1 MSSIKK
7 NETCINN
14 KIIKLVF
21 NIFELN
27 SFSYNE
33 AIIHDKR
40 TCCEYYISLL
50 KIKHP
55 LLFSFCPIKDYNL
68 IIIKLCISSSSFAIY
83 YTVNFIFFDEKA
95 IHKIYEAQ
103 GKYDFIY
110 FIPRITISF
119 IVSHFIYIIIK
130 YIFLSERNLL
140 QIRKQNYCFN
150 SSYNIIKR
158 KKKLSDQIYY
168 VFYIRI
174 NISWIFLDAIIII

>member
-55 LLFSFCPIKDYNL
+55 LL
-68 IIIKLCISSSSFAIY
+68 
-83 YTVNFIFFDEKA
+83 
-95 IHKIYEAQ
+95 
-103 GKYDFIY
+103 
-110 FIPRITISF
+110 
-119 IVSHFIYIIIK
+119 
-130 YIFLSERNLL
+130 
-140 QIRKQNYCFN
+140 
-150 SSYNIIKR
+150 
-158 KKKLSDQIYY
+158 
-168 VFYIRI
+168 
-174 NISWIFLDAIIII
+174 

>member
-1 MSSIKK
+1 M
-7 NETCINN
+7 
-14 KIIKLVF
+14 
-21 NIFELN
+21 
-27 SFSYNE
+27 SFSVW
-33 AIIHDKR
+33 
-40 TCCEYYISLL
+40 
-50 KIKHP
+50 
-55 LLFSFCPIKDYNL
+55 
-68 IIIKLCISSSSFAIY
+68 ISSLSFAIY

-110 FIPRITISF
+110 FIPRISISF

-150 SSYNIIKR
+150 SSCNIIKR
-158 KKKLSDQIYY
+158 KKKLSNQIYY

-174 NISWIFLDAIIII
+174 NISWIFLDTIIIIWSCVSKFSTNSFWKYISMFSNVFDLSIHY